1 MSLQQLH
8 FGDEGEHTTGVNY
21 RRLLGS
27 SPPGG
32 GFQAAKYFTYI
43 FFALAIALITMMIII
58 CGLHCSRRM
67 RLSRRLEATEPPNQN
82 LTVPSQSGASARRR
96 EQPVELVPIKIFT
109 AVTVCHPDGTQTIA
123 WSTEKPEAIL
133 QPESAAARKAARD
146 HRCTP
151 DGIYRLPHEERRGS
165 GRRHRSEGRT
175 RSSTSLST
183 APVRVGDAVSRHLP
197 QGGHQLQ
204 RPASGSAQ
212 HT

>member
-8 FGDEGEHTTGVNY
+8 SGDEGVHKTGMNY

-27 SPPGG
+27 NPPGG

-43 FFALAIALITMMIII
+43 FFALAIALISMMLVI

-67 RLSRRLEATEPPNQN
+67 RLRRRLETTEPPNLH
-82 LTVPSQSGASARRR
+82 LTVPSQSGASSRRR

-109 AVTVCHPDGTQTIA
+109 AVTVCHPDGTQVIA
-123 WSTEKPEAIL
+123 WSTDKPEAIL

-146 HRCTP
+146 LRCTI
-151 DGIYRLPHEERRGS
+151 DGLYRLPHDQRRGS

-175 RSSTSLST
+175 RSSTSLSST
-183 APVRVGDAVSRHLP
+183 PVRVGDAVSRHLP
-197 QGGHQLQ
+197 QSGHQQQ
-204 RPASGSAQ
+204 RPASGSAR